1 MLGCSAGAGVTNP
14 RVLAIVL
21 NWRQPEMTLACVRA
35 LQAMACP
42 GLDILVVDNGSGA
55 AFTAVL
61 AAQDGWRLL
70 TLPANLGFAG
80 GNNRGL
86 ELALAEG
93 YDHALIVNNDAFAAP
108 DMLLRLL
115 AEAAPDIALL
125 TPKILYESDPGRIW
139 FAGGRCAPR
148 TLDLRDTGQGALDGP
163 QFAAS
168 RDVDY
173 LVGTCWLVNLT
184 AVRQVGLLDDSFF
197 MYFEDLDWS
206 LRFRQAG
213 YRLRLVAPARLFHR
227 VAMSTGGT
235 DDTPLRRYYLA
246 YSSVVFWRR
255 YSQMGNPAVIAAFR
269 LASAVKMVGR
279 LALTGKGNV
288 ARAYLRGL
296 RDGWRASHAERV
308 RRRSGRAGT

>member
-1 MLGCSAGAGVTNP
+1 MLGRGAGAGVTHP

-21 NWRQPEMTLACVRA
+21 NWRQPEMTLACVQA

-55 AFTAVL
+55 TSTAVL
-61 AAQDGWRLL
+61 EAQDGWRLL
-70 TLPANLGFAG
+70 ALPQNLGFAG

-108 DMLLRLL
+108 DMLQQLL
-115 AEAAPDIALL
+115 VEAAPDIALL
-125 TPKILYESDPGRIW
+125 TPKILYESDPARIW

-148 TLDLRDTGQGALDGP
+148 TLDLRGTGQGAPDGLR
-163 QFAAS
+163 FAAS

-184 AVRQVGLLDDSFF
+184 AVVQVGLLDETFF

-269 LASAVKMVGR
+269 LASAGKMVTR
-279 LALTGKGNV
+279 LALTGRGSV

-296 RDGWRASHAERV
+296 RDGWRASQADAA
-308 RRRSGRAGT
+308 RRGAASAV